1 MPVQY
6 KDYYQVLGVAKSATQ
21 DEVRKAFRKLARQHH
36 PDVAKDKKTAEAKF
50 KEINEAYEVLGDTQK
65 RREYDELGANWGKRT
80 QQTPPSWNNGFG
92 PQASA
97 VHMNNEG
104 FSDFF
109 EAFFGG
115 ARQPMGGGRR
125 GSPFTGGAQGGGG
138 QPKHL
143 EAEVQVSVEELL
155 RGARKRVSFRRPP
168 GGALEKIDVQ
178 VPPGMVPGSKIRLAN
193 RGQNGGDMFLRVALA
208 DPTYSVE
215 GSDLV
220 REVKV
225 PAWQAVLGG
234 EVQVSTPDGQV
245 RLKVPAGT
253 QPGRRFRLGGR
264 GLPADGKTRGDF
276 YVQIQVHVPETLS
289 LEERAAWIKVQE
301 LASPQVNSGPS

>member
-6 KDYYQVLGVAKSATQ
+6 KDYYQVLGVAKGATQ

-36 PDVAKDKKTAEAKF
+36 PDVAKDKKTAETKF
-50 KEINEAYEVLGDTQK
+50 KEINEAYEVLGDAQK
-65 RREYDELGANWGKRT
+65 RKEYDELGANWGKRA
-80 QQTPPSWNNGFG
+80 QQPPPSWNNGFG
-92 PQASA
+92 AQAAA
-97 VHMNNEG
+97 VNMNDEG

-115 ARQPMGGGRR
+115 ARQPMGGARR
-125 GSPFTGGAQGGGG
+125 GSSFPGGPQGAGA

-155 RGARKRVSFRRPP
+155 KGARKRVSFRRPP

-178 VPPGMVPGSKIRLAN
+178 VPAGMVPGQKIRLAN
-193 RGQNGGDMFLRVALA
+193 RGQNGGDMFLRVTLV
-208 DPTYSVE
+208 DPSYSVE
-215 GSDLV
+215 GSDLI

-234 EVQVSTPDGQV
+234 EVQVSTPDGHV

-253 QPGRRFRLGGR
+253 QPGRRFRLSGR
-264 GLPADGKTRGDF
+264 GLPAEGKTRGDF
-276 YVQIQVHVPETLS
+276 YIQAQIQIPESLS
-289 LEERAAWIKVQE
+289 LEERAAWVKIQD
-301 LASPQVNSGPS
+301 LAKP

>member
-6 KDYYQVLGVAKSATQ
+6 KDYYQVLGVAKGATQ

-36 PDVAKDKKTAEAKF
+36 PDVAKDKKTAETKF
-50 KEINEAYEVLGDTQK
+50 KEINEAYEVLGDAQK
-65 RREYDELGANWGKRT
+65 RREYDELGANWGKRA
-80 QQTPPSWNNGFG
+80 QQSPPPWNNGFG
-92 PQASA
+92 SQGGSA
-97 VHMNNEG
+97 AMNEEG

-125 GSPFTGGAQGGGG
+125 GSSFPGGASGAGA

-155 RGARKRVSFRRPP
+155 KGARKRVSFRRPP

-178 VPPGMVPGSKIRLAN
+178 VPAGMVPGQKIRLAN
-193 RGQNGGDMFLRVALA
+193 RGQNGGDMFLRISLA
-208 DPTYSVE
+208 DPAYSVE
-215 GSDLV
+215 GSDLI
-220 REVKV
+220 REVTV

-245 RLKVPAGT
+245 RLKVPAGS
-253 QPGRRFRLGGR
+253 QPGRRFRLTGR
-264 GLPADGKTRGDF
+264 GLPAEGKTRGDF
-276 YVQIQVHVPETLS
+276 YVQIQVHIPESLS
-289 LEERAAWIKVQE
+289 LEERAAWVKVQD
-301 LASPQVNSGPS
+301 LANP

>member
-1 MPVQY
+1 MQY
-6 KDYYQVLGVAKSATQ
+6 KDYYQVLGVAKGATQ

-36 PDVAKDKKTAEAKF
+36 PDVAKDKKTAETKF
-50 KEINEAYEVLGDTQK
+50 KEINEAYEVLGDAQK
-65 RREYDELGANWGKRT
+65 RREYDELGANWGKRA
-80 QQTPPSWNNGFG
+80 QQSPPPWNNGFG
-92 PQASA
+92 SQGGSA
-97 VHMNNEG
+97 AMNEEG

-125 GSPFTGGAQGGGG
+125 GSSFPGGASGAGA

-155 RGARKRVSFRRPP
+155 KGARKRVSFRRPP

-178 VPPGMVPGSKIRLAN
+178 VPAGMVPGQKIRLAN
-193 RGQNGGDMFLRVALA
+193 RGQNGGDMFLRISLA
-208 DPTYSVE
+208 DPAYSVE
-215 GSDLV
+215 GSDLI
-220 REVKV
+220 REVTV

-245 RLKVPAGT
+245 RLKVPAGS
-253 QPGRRFRLGGR
+253 QPGRRFRLTGR
-264 GLPADGKTRGDF
+264 GLPAEGKTRGDF
-276 YVQIQVHVPETLS
+276 YVQIQVHIPESLS
-289 LEERAAWIKVQE
+289 LEERAAWVKVQD
-301 LASPQVNSGPS
+301 LANP

>member
-6 KDYYQVLGVAKSATQ
+6 KDYYQVLGVAKGATQ

-50 KEINEAYEVLGDTQK
+50 KEINEAYEVLGDVQK
-65 RREYDELGANWGKRT
+65 RKEYDELGANWGKRA
-80 QQTPPSWNNGFG
+80 QQPPPSWGNGFG
-92 PQASA
+92 GQGGAAS
-97 VHMNNEG
+97 MNDEG

-125 GSPFTGGAQGGGG
+125 GSPFTGGAQGAGT

-155 RGARKRVSFRRPP
+155 KGARKRVSFRRPP

-178 VPPGMVPGSKIRLAN
+178 VPSGMVPGQKVRLAN
-193 RGQNGGDMFLRVALA
+193 RGQNGGDLFLRVTLV
-208 DPTYSVE
+208 DPAYLVE
-215 GSDLV
+215 GSDLI

-234 EVQVSTPDGQV
+234 EVQVSTPDGNV

-253 QPGRRFRLGGR
+253 QPGRRFRLSGR
-264 GLPADGKTRGDF
+264 GLPTEGKTRGDF
-276 YVQIQVHVPETLS
+276 YVQTQIQIPESLS
-289 LEERAAWIKVQE
+289 LEERAAWVKLQDLV
-301 LASPQVNSGPS
+301 SP

>member
-1 MPVQY
+1 MQY
-6 KDYYQVLGVAKSATQ
+6 KDYYQVLGVAKGATQ

-36 PDVAKDKKTAEAKF
+36 PDVAKDKKTAETKF
-50 KEINEAYEVLGDTQK
+50 KEINEAYEVLGDAQK
-65 RREYDELGANWGKRT
+65 RKEYDELGANWGKRA
-80 QQTPPSWNNGFG
+80 QQPPPSWNNGFG
-92 PQASA
+92 AQAAA
-97 VHMNNEG
+97 VNMNDEG

-115 ARQPMGGGRR
+115 ARQPMGGARR
-125 GSPFTGGAQGGGG
+125 GSPFPGAPQGAGA

-155 RGARKRVSFRRPP
+155 KGARKRVSFRRPP

-178 VPPGMVPGSKIRLAN
+178 VPAGMVPGQKIRLAN
-193 RGQNGGDMFLRVALA
+193 RGQNGGDMFLRVTLV
-208 DPTYSVE
+208 DPSYSVE
-215 GSDLV
+215 GSDLI

-234 EVQVSTPDGQV
+234 EVQVSTPDGHV

-253 QPGRRFRLGGR
+253 QPGRRFRLSGR
-264 GLPADGKTRGDF
+264 GLPAEGKTRGDF
-276 YVQIQVHVPETLS
+276 YIQAQIQIPESLS
-289 LEERAAWIKVQE
+289 LEERAAWVKIQD
-301 LASPQVNSGPS
+301 LAKP

>member
-6 KDYYQVLGVAKSATQ
+6 KDYYQVLGVAKGATQ

-36 PDVAKDKKTAEAKF
+36 PDVAKDKKTAETKF
-50 KEINEAYEVLGDTQK
+50 KEINEAYEVLGDAQK
-65 RREYDELGANWGKRT
+65 RKEYDELGANWGKRA
-80 QQTPPSWNNGFG
+80 QQPPPSWNNGFG
-92 PQASA
+92 AQAAA
-97 VHMNNEG
+97 VNMNDEG

-115 ARQPMGGGRR
+115 ARQPMGGARR
-125 GSPFTGGAQGGGG
+125 GSPFPGAPQGAGA

-155 RGARKRVSFRRPP
+155 KGARKRVSFRRPP

-178 VPPGMVPGSKIRLAN
+178 VPAGMVPGQKIRLAN
-193 RGQNGGDMFLRVALA
+193 RGQNGGDMFLRVTLV
-208 DPTYSVE
+208 DPSYSVE
-215 GSDLV
+215 GSDLI

-234 EVQVSTPDGQV
+234 EVQVSTPDGHV

-253 QPGRRFRLGGR
+253 QPGRRFRLSGR
-264 GLPADGKTRGDF
+264 GLPAEGKTRGDF
-276 YVQIQVHVPETLS
+276 YIQAQIQIPESLS
-289 LEERAAWIKVQE
+289 LEERAAWVKIQD
-301 LASPQVNSGPS
+301 LAKP

>member
-21 DEVRKAFRKLARQHH
+21 DEVRKAFRRLARQHH

-50 KEINEAYEVLGDTQK
+50 KEINEAYEVLGDAQK
-65 RREYDELGANWGKRT
+65 RKEYDELGANWGKRA

-92 PQASA
+92 TQAGA
-97 VHMNNEG
+97 AHMNDEG

-125 GSPFTGGAQGGGG
+125 GSPFTGGAQGMGG

-155 RGARKRVSFRRPP
+155 RGARKRVSFQRPP

-178 VPPGMVPGSKIRLAN
+178 VPAGMVPGHKIRLAN
-193 RGQNGGDMFLRVALA
+193 RGQNGGDMFLRVALS
-208 DPTYSVE
+208 DPTYSVD
-215 GSDLV
+215 GSDLI

-234 EVQVSTPDGQV
+234 EVQVSTPDGHV

-253 QPGRRFRLGGR
+253 QPGRRFRLSGR
-264 GLPADGKTRGDF
+264 GLPAVGKTRGDF
-276 YVQIQVHVPETLS
+276 YVQIQVQVPESLS
-289 LEERAAWIKVQE
+289 LEERAAWVKIQE
-301 LASPQVNSGPS
+301 LTSP

>member
-6 KDYYQVLGVAKSATQ
+6 KDYYQVLGVAKGTTQ

-36 PDVAKDKKTAEAKF
+36 PDVAKDKKTAETKF
-50 KEINEAYEVLGDTQK
+50 KEINEAYEVLGDAQK
-65 RREYDELGANWGKRT
+65 RKEYDELSANWGKRA
-80 QQTPPSWNNGFG
+80 QQPPPSWNNGFG
-92 PQASA
+92 AQAAA
-97 VHMNNEG
+97 VNMNDEG

-115 ARQPMGGGRR
+115 ARQPMGGARR
-125 GSPFTGGAQGGGG
+125 GSPFTAGAQGGGA

-155 RGARKRVSFRRPP
+155 KGARKRVSFRRPP

-178 VPPGMVPGSKIRLAN
+178 VPAGMVPGQKIRLAN
-193 RGQNGGDMFLRVALA
+193 RGQNGGDMFLRVTLA
-208 DPTYSVE
+208 DPTYFVD
-215 GSDLV
+215 GSDLI

-245 RLKVPAGT
+245 RLKVPAAT
-253 QPGRRFRLGGR
+253 QPGRRFRLSGR
-264 GLPADGKTRGDF
+264 GLPAEGKTRGDF
-276 YVQIQVHVPETLS
+276 YIQIQIQIPESLS
-289 LEERAAWIKVQE
+289 LEERAVWVKIQD
-301 LASPQVNSGPS
+301 LANP